1 MMKHKPV
8 LLNETLESLNIKENG
23 IYVDLTL
30 GGAGHSLEILKK
42 LNHTGF
48 LYAFDQDE
56 VAIGYAKE
64 KLKNFSNYKIFN
76 SNFKNVHKLLTNEGV
91 TGVDGILFD
100 LGMSS
105 FQIDDASRG
114 FSYMQDG
121 PLDMRMDKRVS
132 LTAKDILNTF
142 DVNKLAEIFK
152 VYGEERNAYKIAKEI
167 VERRPLETSFDL
179 VAITDLFPSK
189 GHSAKKVFQALR
201 IYLNQEIQVLEETL
215 PQAVSLL
222 NKDGV
227 IAVISFHSLED
238 KVVKNFFRD
247 LCEEKVIRGL
257 PTLPKKMPMRYGN
270 KKVYKPTSNEK
281 KENPRANSAILR
293 VAIKN

>member
-1 MMKHKPV
+1 MKHKPV
-8 LLNETLESLNIKENG
+8 LLIETLEALDIKENG
-23 IYVDLTL
+23 VYVDMTL

-56 VAIGYAKE
+56 FAIKYAKE
-64 KLKNFSNYKIFN
+64 KLRDYKNYKIFN
-76 SNFKNVHKLLTNEGV
+76 SNFKNVHTLLKAEGV

-105 FQIDDASRG
+105 FQIDDPSRG

-121 PLDMRMDKRVS
+121 PLDMRMDKRVP

-142 DVNKLAEIFK
+142 EANKLAEIFK
-152 VYGEERNAYKIAKEI
+152 VYGEERNAYRIAKEI
-167 VERRPLETSFDL
+167 VKRRPLETSFDL
-179 VAITDLFPSK
+179 VEITDLFPSR
-189 GHSAKKVFQALR
+189 GHSAKKIFQALR

-238 KVVKNFFRD
+238 KVVKNFLRN
-247 LCEEKVIRGL
+247 LCEEKVIKGL
-257 PTLPKKMPMRYGN
+257 PTLPKNMPMRYG
-270 KKVYKPTSNEK
+270 KRKTYKPTVKEK

>member
-1 MMKHKPV
+1 MKHKPV
-8 LLNETLESLNIKENG
+8 LLSETLEALNIKKDG
-23 IYVDLTL
+23 IYIDLTL

-42 LNHTGF
+42 LSHTGF

-56 VAIGYAKE
+56 VAINYANE
-64 KLKNFSNYKIFN
+64 KLKEFNNYKIFN
-76 SNFKNVHKLLTNEGV
+76 SNFKNMHKLLTNEGV
-91 TGVDGILFD
+91 TGVDGVLFD

-105 FQIDDASRG
+105 FQIDDPSRG

-121 PLDMRMDKRVS
+121 PLDMRMDKRIS
-132 LTAKDILNTF
+132 LTAKEILNTF
-142 DVNKLAEIFK
+142 EVSRLAEIFK
-152 VYGEERNAYKIAKEI
+152 VYGEERNSYKIAKEI
-167 VERRPLETSFDL
+167 LKRRPLETSFDL
-179 VAITDLFPSK
+179 VEITDLFPSR

-201 IYLNQEIQVLEETL
+201 IYLNAEIQVLEETL

-238 KVVKNFFRD
+238 KVVKTYFKK
-247 LCEEKVIRGL
+247 LCEEKVIKGL
-257 PTLPKKMPMRYGN
+257 PTLPKDMPMRYG
-270 KKVYKPTSNEK
+270 KKKAIKPSVKEK